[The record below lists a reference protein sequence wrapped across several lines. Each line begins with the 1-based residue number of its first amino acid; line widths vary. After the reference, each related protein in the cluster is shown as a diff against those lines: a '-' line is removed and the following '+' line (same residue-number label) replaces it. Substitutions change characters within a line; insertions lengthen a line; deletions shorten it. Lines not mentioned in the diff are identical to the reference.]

1 MHAVLVE
8 VDVPEGMPT
17 DTARE
22 ALQQNA
28 VPRIREAG
36 ARAGYWLSPV
46 KGRGVNVTLYDT
58 EDAAKTV
65 AGWFTIGQAHPAHQM
80 ASRFDRWRY
89 ARFSPTCRSPDC

>member
-8 VDVPEGMPT
+8 VDVPEGMPV
-17 DTARE
+17 DAARE

-46 KGRGVNVTLYDT
+46 NGRGVNVTLYDT
-58 EDAAKTV
+58 EEAAKTV
-65 AGWFTIGQAHPAHQM
+65 AGWFTIGQGPPGAPEGVKIRSVEVREVLAHL
-80 ASRFDRWRY
+80 
-89 ARFSPTCRSPDC
+89 